1 MLALLADPVFGQR
14 MFGQPVFGPDAQHAV
29 SEELRKAEYHRDDP
43 SFVDRAWNWVL
54 DRLDALFS
62 GSATGNV
69 LLVLLVIVAAVVVF
83 ATVRAGLPR
92 RSRRAGPGGADLL
105 RPLAA
110 TDHRR
115 RAAELAERGDR
126 RGALRE
132 WLRAAVQTIEER
144 GVLAPRPGRTGAA
157 TAREAGP
164 LLPAAAADL
173 RAATRAFDEVWFGGR
188 DATEAD
194 VRVARQ
200 AADAVA
206 TARLTEPAVTGGFA
220 VPR

>member
-1 MLALLADPVFGQR
+1 MLGLLTDPVL
-14 MFGQPVFGPDAQHAV
+14 GPDAQHAV
-29 SEELRKAEYHRDDP
+29 REELRKAEYHRNDP
-43 SFVDRAWNWVL
+43 SYLDRAWNWLL

-62 GSATGNV
+62 GNATGNV
-69 LLVLLVIVAAVVVF
+69 LLVLLVIAAAAVIF
-83 ATVRAGLPR
+83 ATVRAGVP
-92 RSRRAGPGGADLL
+92 RRAGMRGGAADLL

-115 RAAELAERGDR
+115 LAAELAARGDR

-157 TAREAGP
+157 AAREAGP
-164 LLPAAAADL
+164 LLPAAADDL
-173 RAATRAFDEVWFGGR
+173 RAATLAFDEVWFGGR
-188 DATEAD
+188 EATEAD
-194 VRVARQ
+194 VRVAER

-206 TARLTEPAVTGGFA
+206 AARLAEPVAPGGFA

>member
-1 MLALLADPVFGQR
+1 MVAARAGRVFA
-14 MFGQPVFGPDAQHAV
+14 QPVFGPDAQHAV
-29 SEELRKAEYHRDDP
+29 SEELRKAEYHRNDP
-43 SFVDRAWNWVL
+43 SFVDKAWNWVL

-69 LLVLLVIVAAVVVF
+69 LLVLLVIVAAVVIF

-92 RSRRAGPGGADLL
+92 RRKARGGTDADLL

-115 RAAELAERGDR
+115 LAAELAERGDR

-132 WLRAAVQTIEER
+132 WLRAAVQTIEDR

-188 DATEAD
+188 EATEAD

-200 AADAVA
+200 AADTVA
-206 TARLTEPAVTGGFA
+206 TARMAERVEAGGFA

>member
-1 MLALLADPVFGQR
+1 MFAPLASAG
-14 MFGQPVFGPDAQHAV
+14 PVFGPDAQHAV
-29 SEELRKAEYHRDDP
+29 SEELRKAEYHRSDP
-43 SFVDRAWNWVL
+43 SFLDRSWNWVL

-69 LLVLLVIVAAVVVF
+69 LLVLLVVAAALVIF

-92 RSRRAGPGGADLL
+92 RARARAGLGATDLL

-115 RAAELAERGDR
+115 LAAELAGRGDR
-126 RGALRE
+126 NGALRE
-132 WLRAAVQTIEER
+132 WLRAAVQTIEDR

-164 LLPAAAADL
+164 LLPAAADDL
-173 RAATRAFDEVWFGGR
+173 LVATRAFDEVWFGGR
-188 DATEAD
+188 HASDAD
-194 VRVARQ
+194 VRAARR

-206 TARLTEPAVTGGFA
+206 TARLIDPAAATGFA